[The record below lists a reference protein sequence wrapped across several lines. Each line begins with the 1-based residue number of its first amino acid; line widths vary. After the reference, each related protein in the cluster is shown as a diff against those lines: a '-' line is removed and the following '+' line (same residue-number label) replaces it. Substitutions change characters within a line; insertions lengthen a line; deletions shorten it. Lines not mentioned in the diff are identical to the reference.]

1 MKVIIIGSGLGGL
14 SCGALLAKN
23 GFEVTV
29 LEKEPVIGGCLQCF
43 MRRGAKF
50 ETGMHFI
57 GSAARG
63 QTLHKMMHYLE
74 IADKL
79 TLSPLN
85 ADGYD
90 VVGIAGERFP
100 YAMGRHA
107 FVEQLAARFPHQREC
122 LERYFDLVE
131 LVSSASTIHSL
142 GKTMGNDAVSM
153 EYMLRS
159 INEVVSSVVSDP
171 LLQKVLVGNQPLYA
185 GEWNKTPFATHAFI
199 MDFYNQSSFR
209 VVGGSDAIA
218 HALHNTIK
226 RYGGRVLTRH
236 QATHIACSDTRAT
249 GVEVNHQL
257 MLEADYVI
265 STLHPQRTL
274 ELLNTPLL
282 RPIFIKRIS
291 EIENTVGCFTVYME
305 FKEGQMPYM
314 NNNFYG
320 YNDGTPWHCE
330 QYDEQ
335 TWPKG
340 YMYMHLCH
348 EEGARFAKTGEILC
362 YMWMKDVARW
372 IGTQRG
378 QRGQEYE
385 DFKRRKAEKLI
396 DSVDRACPGLRQAI
410 KHYYT
415 STPLTYLDYTGTS
428 EGSMYGVAR
437 NIYKGPAGRVPHRT
451 RVPNLFLAGQNT
463 NSHGMLGVMVGTLLT
478 CAEFVP
484 AERLFQQINTEQS

>member
-57 GSAARG
+57 GSALKG
-63 QTLHKMMHYLE
+63 QTLHKMMNYLE

-79 TLSPLN
+79 TLSALN

-100 YAMGRHA
+100 YAMGRQA
-107 FVEQLAARFPHQREC
+107 FVEQLAAHFPHQREC
-122 LERYFDLVE
+122 LERYFDLVTM
-131 LVSSASTIHSL
+131 VASASTIHSL
-142 GKTMGNDAVSM
+142 GETVGNDAVSM

-185 GEWNKTPFATHAFI
+185 GEWDKTPFATHAFI

-209 VVGGSDAIA
+209 VAGGSDAIA
-218 HALHNTIK
+218 HALHDTIT
-226 RYGGRVLTRH
+226 RYGGQVLTRH

-249 GVEVNHQL
+249 GVEVNHEL

-265 STLHPQRTL
+265 SALHPQRTL

-282 RPIFIKRIS
+282 RPIFIKRIN

-305 FKEGQMPYM
+305 FKEGHMPYM
-314 NNNFYG
+314 NYNFYG
-320 YNDGTPWHCE
+320 YNDDTPWHCE

-348 EEGARFAKTGEILC
+348 EDGARFARTGEILC
-362 YMWMKDVARW
+362 YMWMSDVARW
-372 IGTQRG
+372 LGTHPG
-378 QRGQEYE
+378 QRGQDYE

-415 STPLTYLDYTGTS
+415 STPLTYLHYTGTS
-428 EGSMYGVAR
+428 EGAMYGVAR
-437 NIYKGPAGRVPHRT
+437 NIHKGPAGRVPHRT
-451 RVPNLFLAGQNT
+451 RVPNLFMAGQNT

-478 CAEFVP
+478 CAEMIP
-484 AERLFQQINTEQS
+484 AGRLFQQINAEQS